1 MFSSYLLHGAEV
13 NVKLEHIDRT
23 VLRVSKVHGFIEQ
36 LVDQGEIVAYR
47 VLVQLIPV
55 PTHVEAPNTTIA
67 DTMSVHHAS
76 TPRQYT
82 TSVHHVS
89 TLRQYTTSVHH
100 VSTLRQYTY
109 SIISGLPPYAIQRY
123 TTTFETSKL
132 ELSWYIFI

>member
-89 TLRQYTTSVHH
+89 TLRQYT
-100 VSTLRQYTY
+100 Y